1 MHAPSHRA
9 RLWPLAL
16 RRLFPHLMLVLAA
29 VASAPGGEAPSSE
42 SAMPPAAILL
52 VAFGTSHPDARAALD
67 AFALHAKARFPGR
80 EIRWAW
86 TSKII
91 RRKLAERGEV
101 IDDTAGA
108 LAKLREAGVRR
119 LAVQPLH
126 VIAGVEYDQV
136 RDAAAEAG
144 RGFERLALGKPL
156 LAAVADLDRVAAAL
170 TALPGKD
177 RQADDALVVMGHGS
191 VDHPADL
198 AYVAADAVLRRR
210 DPRARLAT
218 VEDTLPFDALL
229 ADLQTL
235 KARRAWLLPLMAV
248 AGDHAKNDLAGP
260 EPESWASRLKVAGIE
275 PLPLLRGLAGEPAVA
290 AVWLDHLE
298 VAVAEADGASKATE
312 GGTTK

>member
-9 RLWPLAL
+9 HLWPLAM
-16 RRLFPHLMLVLAA
+16 RRLSLHLILTVAA
-29 VASAPGGEAPSSE
+29 GASASGGEAPSSE

-126 VIAGVEYDQV
+126 VIAGVEYDEV
-136 RDAAAEAG
+136 RRAAEGAG
-144 RGFERLALGKPL
+144 RDFERLALGKPL

-170 TALPGKD
+170 AALPGKD
-177 RQADDALVVMGHGS
+177 RQPDDALVIMGHGS
-191 VDHPADL
+191 TEHPGDL
-198 AYVAADAVLRRR
+198 AYVALDAVLRRR
-210 DPRARLAT
+210 DARARLAT
-218 VEDTLPFDALL
+218 VEDTLPFAAVL
-229 ADLQTL
+229 AEVQES
-235 KARRAWLLPLMAV
+235 KARRAWLLPLMSV

-260 EPESWASRLKVAGIE
+260 EPESWASRLKAAGIE
-275 PLPLLRGLAGEPAVA
+275 PVPLLRGLAAEPAVA
-290 AVWLDHLE
+290 AVWLDHLAAALAE
-298 VAVAEADGASKATE
+298 VEGEAKE
-312 GGTTK
+312 GRHAQ